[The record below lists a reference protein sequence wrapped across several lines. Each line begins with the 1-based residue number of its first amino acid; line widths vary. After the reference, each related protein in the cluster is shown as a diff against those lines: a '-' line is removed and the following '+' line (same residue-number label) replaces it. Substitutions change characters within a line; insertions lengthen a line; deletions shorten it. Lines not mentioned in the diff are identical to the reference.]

1 MTVQEQVD
9 RAYRV
14 AYRLAYPIVWC
25 WWRLLKRQQ
34 GVVVAVW
41 LDDAVL
47 AVRHSYRPGL
57 FLVHGGVGRCEDHRL
72 AAARELQEEVGV
84 AIDRDALRL
93 VVAASTK
100 LGLNYLY
107 ETRVTEKPELVVDRR
122 EIVEACFVHPGVLHE
137 VRDQDK
143 IGEYVRRHAGVGLGT
158 NMDGL

>member
-14 AYRLAYPIVWC
+14 AYRLAYPIAWC
-25 WWRLLKRQQ
+25 WRRLLKRRQ

-41 LDDAVL
+41 LNDTVL

-57 FLVHGGVGRCEDHRL
+57 FLVHGGVGKHEDHRL

-93 VVAASTK
+93 VVVASTE

-122 EIVEACFVHPGVLHE
+122 EIVEACFVHPGVLRE
-137 VRDQDK
+137 VRDRDK
-143 IGEYVRRHAGVGLGT
+143 VGDYVRHHAGV
-158 NMDGL
+158 DSA

>member
-14 AYRLAYPIVWC
+14 AYRLVFPVVWC

-41 LDDAVL
+41 LEDTVL

-57 FLVHGGVGRCEDHRL
+57 FLVHGGVGRREDHRL
-72 AAARELQEEVGV
+72 AAARELQEEVGI
-84 AIDRDALRL
+84 AIDRDTLRL
-93 VVAASTK
+93 VVVASTE

-122 EIVEACFVHPGVLHE
+122 EIVEARFVHPGVLHE
-137 VRDQDK
+137 VRDRDK
-143 IGEYVRRHAGVGLGT
+143 VGEYVRRSAARPPSA
-158 NMDGL
+158 